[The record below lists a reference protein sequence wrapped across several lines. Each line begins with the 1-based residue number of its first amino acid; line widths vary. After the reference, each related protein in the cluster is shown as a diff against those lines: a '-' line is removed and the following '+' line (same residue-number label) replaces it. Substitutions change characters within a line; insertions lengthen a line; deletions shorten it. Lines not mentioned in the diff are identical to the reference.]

1 MNGRHKF
8 SGELVWRQKSWA
20 HSFVPKRCKN
30 SCCGNVCTRLCV
42 CVRAPVWLRGRDR
55 EGSVC
60 GVCESVCVF
69 SFKRRKTTVVTER
82 SRKISYQIAE
92 PILVPRGLKRAA
104 ASTIN
109 VSSRQYTVQKTK
121 LSPLKTKPSPHLHV
135 QLAGFFIIDTAS
147 EEVCVL
153 LVSELTLATSHKQ
166 KHEATFSS
174 DKGTRCVWPPA
185 AAGHFKPNYWKSSE
199 PGKAAR
205 QHDPHTQPEPNP
217 NRWPGSHPRCGTAV
231 ELKKDP
237 QTFAILP

>member
-1 MNGRHKF
+1 MTAEILSPQLCPEALQK
-8 SGELVWRQKSWA
+8 LVLWKCVHA
-20 HSFVPKRCKN
+20 P
-30 SCCGNVCTRLCV
+30 V
-42 CVRAPVWLRGRDR
+42 CVRACSCLAERKRQRGECVRCVW
-55 EGSVC
+55 EC
-60 GVCESVCVF
+60 VCVF

-199 PGKAAR
+199 PGQAAR
-205 QHDPHTQPEPNP
+205 QHDPHTQPEPSP

-237 QTFAILP
+237 QTFAILS

>member
-1 MNGRHKF
+1 MCACVLL
-8 SGELVWRQKSWA
+8 SGWEEETER
-20 HSFVPKRCKN
+20 
-30 SCCGNVCTRLCV
+30 GVCAV
-42 CVRAPVWLRGRDR
+42 CVR
-55 EGSVC
+55 VC
-60 GVCESVCVF
+60 VCVF

-199 PGKAAR
+199 PGQAAG

>member
-1 MNGRHKF
+1 MCACVLL
-8 SGELVWRQKSWA
+8 SGWEEETER
-20 HSFVPKRCKN
+20 
-30 SCCGNVCTRLCV
+30 GVCEV
-42 CVRAPVWLRGRDR
+42 CVR
-55 EGSVC
+55 VC
-60 GVCESVCVF
+60 VCVF

-199 PGKAAR
+199 PGQAAR

>member
-1 MNGRHKF
+1 MCARACVCACVLL
-8 SGELVWRQKSWA
+8 SGWEEETER
-20 HSFVPKRCKN
+20 
-30 SCCGNVCTRLCV
+30 GVCAV
-42 CVRAPVWLRGRDR
+42 CVRVG
-55 EGSVC
+55 
-60 GVCESVCVF
+60 VCVF

-199 PGKAAR
+199 PGQAAR

>member
-1 MNGRHKF
+1 MCARACVCACVLL
-8 SGELVWRQKSWA
+8 SGWEEETER
-20 HSFVPKRCKN
+20 
-30 SCCGNVCTRLCV
+30 GVCAV
-42 CVRAPVWLRGRDR
+42 CVR
-55 EGSVC
+55 VC
-60 GVCESVCVF
+60 VCVF

-199 PGKAAR
+199 PGQAAR

>member
-20 HSFVPKRCKN
+20 HSFVSKRCKN
-30 SCCGNVCTRLCV
+30 SCCGNVCACVLLSGWEEETERGVCAV
-42 CVRAPVWLRGRDR
+42 CVR
-55 EGSVC
+55 VC
-60 GVCESVCVF
+60 VCVF

-199 PGKAAR
+199 PGQAAR

>member
-1 MNGRHKF
+1 M
-8 SGELVWRQKSWA
+8 
-20 HSFVPKRCKN
+20 
-30 SCCGNVCTRLCV
+30 
-42 CVRAPVWLRGRDR
+42 CVR
-55 EGSVC
+55 VC
-60 GVCESVCVF
+60 VCVF

-174 DKGTRCVWPPA
+174 DKGTRCV
-185 AAGHFKPNYWKSSE
+185 
-199 PGKAAR
+199 
-205 QHDPHTQPEPNP
+205 
-217 NRWPGSHPRCGTAV
+217 
-231 ELKKDP
+231 
-237 QTFAILP
+237 

>member
-1 MNGRHKF
+1 M
-8 SGELVWRQKSWA
+8 
-20 HSFVPKRCKN
+20 C
-30 SCCGNVCTRLCV
+30 
-42 CVRAPVWLRGRDR
+42 
-55 EGSVC
+55 
-60 GVCESVCVF
+60 VCVF

-109 VSSRQYTVQKTK
+109 VSSRQYTVKKTK

-174 DKGTRCVWPPA
+174 DKGTRCV
-185 AAGHFKPNYWKSSE
+185 
-199 PGKAAR
+199 
-205 QHDPHTQPEPNP
+205 
-217 NRWPGSHPRCGTAV
+217 
-231 ELKKDP
+231 
-237 QTFAILP
+237 

>member
-1 MNGRHKF
+1 MCACVLL
-8 SGELVWRQKSWA
+8 SGWEEETER
-20 HSFVPKRCKN
+20 
-30 SCCGNVCTRLCV
+30 GVCAV
-42 CVRAPVWLRGRDR
+42 CVR
-55 EGSVC
+55 VC
-60 GVCESVCVF
+60 VCVF

-199 PGKAAR
+199 PGQAAR

>member
-1 MNGRHKF
+1 MPSQHGVSPRVARCTHHEQRRLPSRSAIRYPHVLNPPQRVRMNGRHKF

-135 QLAGFFIIDTAS
+135 QLAGFFY
-147 EEVCVL
+147 
-153 LVSELTLATSHKQ
+153 
-166 KHEATFSS
+166 
-174 DKGTRCVWPPA
+174 
-185 AAGHFKPNYWKSSE
+185 YWHRLGGGVRVIS
-199 PGKAAR
+199 
-205 QHDPHTQPEPNP
+205 
-217 NRWPGSHPRCGTAV
+217 
-231 ELKKDP
+231 
-237 QTFAILP
+237 